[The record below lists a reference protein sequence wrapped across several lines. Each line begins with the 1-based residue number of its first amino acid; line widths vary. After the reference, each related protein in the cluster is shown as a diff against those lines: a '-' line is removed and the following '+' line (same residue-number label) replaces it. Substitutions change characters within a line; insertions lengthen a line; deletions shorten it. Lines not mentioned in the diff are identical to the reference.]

1 MSIRLMR
8 FKDGREKAVTLSYDD
23 GVRQDKRL
31 VEIMDKYGI
40 KGTFNISSAMIGK
53 TGSASRAMSAEE
65 VVDTYTKTGHEV
77 AIHGHT
83 HPYLESLDSGHC
95 VFEVIEN
102 RRILENILGTI
113 VKGSAYPFGTYND
126 EVVDILKKCGIKYAR
141 TVEST
146 HKFNIPTDWLRMPA
160 TCHHNDEKLFELV
173 DEFLNPKMIRKPL
186 LFYLWG
192 HSYEFDNDNN
202 WDRIEKFCELIGGH
216 EDIWYA
222 TNIEICE
229 YVEAYNALEVSAD
242 GTIIHNPTLT
252 DVWMYDDSVGGFKN
266 GKTYCI
272 KSGETIVIE

>member
-1 MSIRLMR
+1 MSMRLMR
-8 FKDGREKAVTLSYDD
+8 FKDGKEKAVTLSYDD
-23 GVRQDKRL
+23 GVHQDKRL
-31 VEIMDKYGI
+31 VQIMDKYGI
-40 KGTFNISSAMIGK
+40 KGTFNISSNMIGK
-53 TGSASRAMSAEE
+53 TGASSRAMSAEE
-65 VVDTYTKTGHEV
+65 IVDTYTKSGHEV

-83 HPYLESLDSGHC
+83 HPYLETLDSGHC

-113 VKGSAYPFGTYND
+113 VKGCAYPFGTYSD

-146 HKFNIPTDWLRMPA
+146 HRFDVPVDWLRMPA
-160 TCHHNDEKLFELV
+160 TCHHNDEKLFELL

-202 WDRIEKFCELIGGH
+202 WDRIEKFCDMIGGH
-216 EDIWYA
+216 DDIWYA

-229 YVEAYNALEVSAD
+229 YVEAYNSLEVSAD
-242 GTIIHNPTLT
+242 GTMVYNPTMI
-252 DVWMYDDSVGGFKN
+252 DVWFYDDSVGGTYN
-266 GKTYCI
+266 GNVYCV
-272 KSGETIVIE
+272 KHGETIVIE